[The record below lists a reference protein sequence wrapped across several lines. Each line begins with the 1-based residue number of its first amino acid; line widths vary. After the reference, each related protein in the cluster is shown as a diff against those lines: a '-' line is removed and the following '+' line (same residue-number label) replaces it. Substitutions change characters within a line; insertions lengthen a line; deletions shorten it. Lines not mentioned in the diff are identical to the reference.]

1 VIAVQYTRQ
10 ELSDMLRKAG
20 LLAAADAALRELP
33 DPVDLDQ
40 VQEWGMR
47 RGITRDR
54 LVDWIGGSP

>member
-1 VIAVQYTRQ
+1 MIAVQYTRQ

-20 LLAAADAALRELP
+20 LLAAADEALRELP

-47 RGITRDR
+47 RGITRDL

>member
-10 ELSDMLRKAG
+10 ELSDMLRRAG

-33 DPVDLDQ
+33 DPVDLDL

-54 LVDWIGGSP
+54 LVDWTGGSP